1 MEAVIEDGFR
11 KMAFGYTEL
20 QGGGGPFGGRSKS
33 QNLGKYVWVGA
44 GHGSLWLEPGEMK

>member
-1 MEAVIEDGFR
+1 M
-11 KMAFGYTEL
+11 KMALGRWLLGTLSYREEVEL
-20 QGGGGPFGGRSKS
+20 LGAEAKS